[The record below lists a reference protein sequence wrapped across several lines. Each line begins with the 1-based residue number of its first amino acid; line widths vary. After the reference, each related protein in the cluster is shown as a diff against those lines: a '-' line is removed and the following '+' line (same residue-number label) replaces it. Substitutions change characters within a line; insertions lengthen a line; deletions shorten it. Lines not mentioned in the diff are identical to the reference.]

1 METAHECIEKAPPQA
16 ELAIKSLE
24 EEISNSLRGDR
35 RTNGSRSSRR
45 AAKRRRTRASHLA
58 NSCKKLVATSIAE
71 IEKLIS
77 DLQVARNHL
86 KAEADRIEQD
96 ITRYAHLSETASASV
111 KIITE
116 SLGHWRNGNEAMRN
130 AVSGEGRSD
139 AA

>member
-1 METAHECIEKAPPQA
+1 MNASKPPAQA

-35 RTNGSRSSRR
+35 LTNRLTKFTPRSE
-45 AAKRRRTRASHLA
+45 AAEDKIEPFSE
-58 NSCKKLVATSIAE
+58 LVQKIGETSIAE

-77 DLQVARNHL
+77 DLQIARNHL

-130 AVSGEGRSD
+130 AVLGDGRSD
-139 AA
+139 EDEAR